1 MVVLS
6 EVRLVPSISKKLAK
20 VKKFAEGK
28 SVTDKFLD
36 WATDKDTRSVMDIPE
51 NDMRNPRY
59 RKELEEKQAL
69 ETSSPELA
77 LVGPAKG
84 ASAAAKAASVEGRG
98 AVRGFSEYLSPAPR
112 PNRIPEIGE
121 KLPGNIHKQNLK
133 DLKKYEDSFTPEQLK
148 KQAREYTKKDIQ
160 AYKEANIPDEA
171 TRKARKVQRIKDDVA
186 TQAMSGTA
194 FGLSDVVNS
203 AKRNEEYK
211 KGGKVRSASARA
223 DGCCVRGKTRA

>member
-1 MVVLS
+1 M
-6 EVRLVPSISKKLAK
+6 AK
-20 VKKFAEGK
+20 VKKFSEGK

-36 WATDKDTRSVMDIPE
+36 YVTDKDTRSVMDIPE
-51 NDMRNPRY
+51 KDMRNPRY

-98 AVRGFSEYLSPAPR
+98 MAKGFSEYLSPVPG

-121 KLPGNIHKQNLK
+121 KLPSRIHRQNLK
-133 DLKKYEDSFTPEQLK
+133 ELKKYEGAFTPEQLK
-148 KQAREYTKKDIQ
+148 KQARDYTKKDIQ

-171 TRKARKVQRIKDDVA
+171 TRSARKVQRIKDEIVK
-186 TQAMSGTA
+186 QGTA
-194 FGLSDVVNS
+194 GAFWGLSDVSNRS
-203 AKRNEEYK
+203 KKNEEYK
-211 KGGKVRSASARA
+211 KGGKVSAASKRA
-223 DGCCVRGKTRA
+223 DGIAQRGKTKGRMV